1 MKPIC
6 LNKKQRESHIIFVD
20 ARSQGNHTSLVET
33 TSCVHETGCV
43 TLRYALIVDGRPER
57 SASSTDAIPHLYL
70 KSNQNAWLLLVDL
83 ASRMFVQ
90 QFYLIRNRNGKT
102 YCAWRP
108 VTFWRGGNCSGHN
121 TFTVNLLYDMGG
133 SASKSL
139 RTNFCTRWSRVITHP
154 DHLTSWNR
162 APPLLPLIPLDE
174 VIVRSGSFWQ
184 KENLFAIPSKE
195 LRHVKKPAGIPKWR
209 IIVL

>member
-1 MKPIC
+1 MQVPKETTP
-6 LNKKQRESHIIFVD
+6 HV
-20 ARSQGNHTSLVET
+20 VET
-33 TSCVHETGCV
+33 NSCIHETGRV

-70 KSNQNAWLLLVDL
+70 KSNQNAWLLPVDF

-90 QFYLIRNRNGKT
+90 RFYLIRSRNGKT
-102 YCAWRP
+102 YCDWRP

-121 TFTVNLLYDMGG
+121 TFTMNLLCDMRG

-139 RTNFCTRWSRVITHP
+139 RTNFCTRWRWVITHP
-154 DHLTSWNR
+154 DHFTSWNR
-162 APPLLPLIPLDE
+162 VPPLLPLIPLDE
-174 VIVRSGSFWQ
+174 VIVGPGSFWQ
-184 KENLFAIPSKE
+184 KENLFAIPNKE
-195 LRHVKKPAGIPKWR
+195 LRFVRTLAWFLEWR